1 MDMPKIA
8 LLLLSFCSLLI
19 FTESYSQNNPWEVA
33 KNKDGI
39 IVYTRETDASS
50 IREFKAVTS
59 IKASLKEV
67 ITILNKVEDYPNWM
81 ANCQHS
87 KIVKKI
93 SDNERIDY
101 MQSAVPWP
109 LDNRDVV
116 TRYKSEVDY
125 EKGYYLAT
133 TTSEPTLVEPVE
145 GFVRLNKGLGSWKLE
160 REGEVIN
167 VTYKYNGDP
176 EISIPK
182 WIINMFIVDSP
193 FETLTNLRE
202 KLE

>member
-1 MDMPKIA
+1 MSKTI
-8 LLLLSFCSLLI
+8 FSLLI
-19 FTESYSQNNPWEVA
+19 LLIFPFSSSCFAQENPWEVA

-59 IKASLKEV
+59 IKASLKDV

-101 MQSAVPWP
+101 MQSVVPWP

-125 EKGYYLAT
+125 EKGFYLAT
-133 TTSEPTLVEPVE
+133 TTSEPTLLEPVE
-145 GFVRLNKGLGSWKLE
+145 GFVRLKKGLGSWKLE

-167 VTYKYNGDP
+167 VTYKYNGNP